1 MFLETKQKCIPGWPP
16 GMCSWETSRNM
27 LLDRFWKPTLVLSLN
42 VRYLYIGINANVNLL
57 SILWSTKTFWIFL
70 EGGAVWNVCYF
81 TPPPLQQK
89 HSVKICF
96 SPFHEAFDSFSY
108 FKNRAPRNNPGMHSW
123 MTSRN
128 ALLEDLQEH
137 APGEV
142 LGTYSG
148 TLLKC

>member
-1 MFLETKQKCIPGWPP
+1 MMKNQFLEFFGRGGGVKC
-16 GMCSWETSRNM
+16 
-27 LLDRFWKPTLVLSLN
+27 LLFHT
-42 VRYLYIGINANVNLL
+42 A
-57 SILWSTKTFWIFL
+57 
-70 EGGAVWNVCYF
+70 
-81 TPPPLQQK
+81 PLQQK

-96 SPFHEAFDSFSY
+96 LPFHEAFDSFSY

-128 ALLEDLQEH
+128 ALLGDLQEH
-137 APGEV
+137 APGQV